1 MTSDDWKRVKELFHA
16 VLDLEPSQR
25 EAFLA
30 QNCADHQTRAHVGR
44 LVRNYEEAGNFLDE
58 PAFSGL
64 GDAPVL
70 KLAAKVLAQEP
81 GPPQKPGVNNTSVI
95 GRTVSHYLVEEKLG
109 DGGMGVVYKALDAKL
124 GRRVALKFLPDAL
137 APNPVALERF
147 EREARAASA
156 LDHPNICP
164 IYEFGEH
171 EGQPFI
177 VMQFLE
183 GKTLREW
190 IAGRSAGAPS
200 AVDWAS
206 RSSPDEQERG
216 QDALT
221 TADERPAPLPPL
233 QIHELLDVAIQ
244 IADGLDAAH
253 QKGIIHRDIKP
264 SNIFVTE
271 KNTVKILDFGVAKI
285 LEVSEPHT
293 GDAATASGDIPALSA
308 AHTGKQPVA
317 LHESLTRA
325 GTKLGTAGYMSPEQI
340 RGESLDARTDIFS
353 FGLVLYEMATGERAF
368 TGETEAILHDAI
380 QCSDPKPVRESN
392 PELPPEVESI
402 ISKALEKDRES
413 RYQSAADVS
422 AELKALTGRP
432 GKSDSGRYRIRTRWT
447 WVAST
452 ALVCVLLVAV
462 GLYWRSRRP
471 PKLTEQDTIVIADLE
486 NGAGDPVFDDTLN
499 QALSAQ
505 LSQSPFVNLLPDRKV
520 RGVLKELKRSAN
532 EPLTEEVA
540 REVCQ
545 HAGSKGVAS
554 ISLGT
559 IDNKYILGLKVKD
572 CNVGNILAEA
582 QEQAE
587 NKEGVLKALDEAAIG
602 VRKQM
607 GEPLSSVQKYA
618 VPLAEATT
626 SSLEAWKA
634 YSMGKTM
641 GYKKGGTAGLP
652 LFLRAVEIDPNFAK
666 AYAAVSIAY
675 GDDNRTEL
683 SQQYARKAYE
693 LRDKASERD
702 RFAIEATYYYLATG
716 DLEKAAHTN
725 ELWGRNYPKDPA
737 PHLHLGNIYG
747 ELGYPEKELAASRE
761 TVRLDPNEDLGYT
774 NLARAYRN
782 LNRLDDLEEVYK
794 QGHQQTGWY
803 ADLYNDAYL
812 AAFLKGDKRQMAQIT
827 ADIMSKPG
835 WKEWLLPVQANTEG
849 WYGRLKKA
857 RALTEQAIDLEQHDG
872 DDEEAAMDQLAS
884 ALREAAAGNRQLAR
898 GNATR
903 ALKMSQAHE
912 IKQVAA
918 LALAQS
924 GDIAAA
930 EKLAYELD
938 KARPLD
944 TLVQRYWLPTIR
956 AAIALERKNPN
967 GAIELLNGMGAI
979 ELGDTGDEFNLCPV
993 YVRGEAYLALHD
1005 GKSAAA
1011 EFQKFIDHYGLV
1023 GNFPWGA
1030 LARLG
1035 MARGY
1040 ALQVETDPA
1049 ARGKARAA
1057 YENFLTLWKDADP
1070 DIPIYK
1076 QAKAE
1081 YAKLQ

>member
-16 VLDLEPSQR
+16 VLDREPSQR

-30 QNCADHQTRAHVGR
+30 QNCVDHQTREQVGR

-58 PAFSGL
+58 PAFSRSGQ
-64 GDAPVL
+64 GPAL
-70 KLAAKVLAQEP
+70 KLAAKVLAREP

-95 GRTVSHYLVEEKLG
+95 GRTVSHYFVEEKLG
-109 DGGMGVVYKALDAKL
+109 DGGMGVVYKALDARL

-137 APNPVALERF
+137 APDPVALERF

-156 LDHPNICP
+156 LDHSNICP

-177 VMQFLE
+177 VMQLLE
-183 GKTLREW
+183 GQTLREW
-190 IAGRSAGAPS
+190 IAGR

-206 RSSPDEQERG
+206 RSSVAEQERG

-221 TADERPAPLPPL
+221 TADERPALLPPL

-264 SNIFVTE
+264 ANIFVTE
-271 KNTVKILDFGVAKI
+271 KNTAKILDFGVAKI
-285 LEVSEPHT
+285 LEVSEAHAR
-293 GDAATASGDIPALSA
+293 AATAASGGNPASSA
-308 AHTGKQPVA
+308 AHTGEQPGA
-317 LHESLTRA
+317 LHETLTRA
-325 GTKLGTAGYMSPEQI
+325 GTKLGTVGYMSPEQI

-353 FGLVLYEMATGERAF
+353 FGLVLYEMATGQRAF

-380 QCSDPKPVRESN
+380 QYRDPKPVREIN
-392 PELPPEVESI
+392 PEVAPEVESI
-402 ISKALEKDRES
+402 ISKALEKDRER
-413 RYQSAADVS
+413 RYQSAAEMR
-422 AELKALTGRP
+422 AELKALAGRP
-432 GKSDSGRYRIRTRWT
+432 GKSDSGRSRIRARWK
-447 WVAST
+447 WLAST
-452 ALVCVLLVAV
+452 GLVCVLLVAD
-462 GLYWRSRRP
+462 GLYWRSRRA

-486 NGAGDPVFDDTLN
+486 NKTGDPVFDETLK

-505 LSQSPFVNLLPDRKV
+505 LWQSPFVNLLPNRKV
-520 RGVLKELKRSAN
+520 RGVLNELKRSAD
-532 EPLTEEVA
+532 EPLTGEVA

-545 HAGSKGVAS
+545 HTGSKGVVS

-559 IDNKYILGLKVKD
+559 INNKYILGLKVKD
-572 CNVGNILAEA
+572 CNTGNILAEA
-582 QEQAE
+582 EEQAE
-587 NKEGVLKALDEAAIG
+587 GKEAVLKALDEAAID

-607 GEPLSSVQKYA
+607 GEPLSSVQRYA

-641 GYKKGGTAGLP
+641 GYNKGGTAGLP

-666 AYAAVSIAY
+666 AYSAISVAY
-675 GDDNRTEL
+675 GDDNKTEL
-683 SQQYARKAYE
+683 SHEYARKAYE

-702 RFAIEATYYYLATG
+702 RFTIEATYYYLATG
-716 DLEKAAHTN
+716 DLDKAAHTN
-725 ELWGRNYPKDPA
+725 ELWGRNYPKDPT
-737 PHLHLGNIYG
+737 PYVNLGNIYG
-747 ELGYPEKELAASRE
+747 ELGYPEKKLAASRE
-761 TVRLDPNEDLGYT
+761 AVRLDPNEDLGYT
-774 NLARAYRN
+774 NLATAYLD

-803 ADLYNDAYL
+803 ADLDRDAYL
-812 AAFLKGDKRQMAQIT
+812 SAFLTGDTKQMAQIT
-827 ADIMSKPG
+827 AAIMGKPG
-835 WKEWLLPVQANTEG
+835 WKEWLLPVQADTEG

-857 RALTEQAIDLEQHDG
+857 RALTEQAIDLEQRDD
-872 DDEEAAMDQLAS
+872 DDEVAAVDQLAA
-884 ALREAAAGNRQLAR
+884 ALREAAGGNRQLAR
-898 GNATR
+898 GNAIR
-903 ALKMSQAHE
+903 ALKMSQAHD

-930 EKLAYELD
+930 EELAYEVD
-938 KARPLD
+938 KERPLD
-944 TLVQRYWLPTIR
+944 TLAQRYWLPTIR

-967 GAIELLNGMGAI
+967 GAIELLNGMGVI
-979 ELGDTGDEFNLCPV
+979 ELGDTEVDVYLCPV

-1035 MARGY
+1035 MARAY
-1040 ALQVETDPA
+1040 ALEADADPA
-1049 ARGKARAA
+1049 VRGKARAA

-1070 DIPIYK
+1070 DIPILK